1 MTTPTKLRKKAPS
14 IITQSD
20 FLSQTAGFTNRFSMS
35 SIAALYTSQ
44 FAEGFSNNERQAS
57 IRASLRHDA
66 HIDGAHY
73 WMKTAGGLHSSYI
86 SFNPAV
92 EQTEQRVL
100 TQDDLLEAALQDV
113 FNAITM
119 QDRLDGG
126 ISLLIRCGG
135 IEAGPNISPEQVPID
150 LYITPR
156 ELQETG
162 QRIGGDLAVLVQAFA
177 QEFAVPHLHRFM
189 QRCTAENVKPP
200 KHFPATHISPNGPQ
214 YLPAPMVATGA
225 CIQCSA
231 QAPHVFAS
239 ALQALSDAKVPN
251 TSSAAICHGVT
262 SAMQHQIRQR
272 QPADVFLSS
281 RNPGDS
287 LVAGQSDTLRGGTN
301 SVGPALI
308 SVGPNTD
315 AVLDRFKLGDEI
327 LPKLRVLASTV
338 RSSRWESVFRSP
350 KWDLSYEQASLLSKA
365 LLADLQDVPLNHDV
379 VQSPSALAA
388 VLTSIL
394 KILGI
399 LVFLC
404 ALYFFGL
411 LFL

>member
-73 WMKTAGGLHSSYI
+73 WMKTAGGLHPSYI

-113 FNAITM
+113 FDAITM

-225 CIQCSA
+225 RIQCSA

-251 TSSAAICHGVT
+251 TSSAAIRHGVT

-272 QPADVFLSS
+272 RPADVFLSS

-301 SVGPALI
+301 S
-308 SVGPNTD
+308 
-315 AVLDRFKLGDEI
+315 LGDEI